1 MKDLKIA
8 ETKDYDRLVPMFIA
22 NRLEFSEDEPVPT
35 DIVKC
40 WQLTDEAGN
49 LQGGAVL
56 ALREGEFIVDGIA
69 VNEPYR
75 KTGAGAELRQD
86 RLGDRSAGS
95 SHLPARPDEGS

>member
-69 VNEPYR
+69 VNEPY
-75 KTGAGAELRQD
+75 
-86 RLGDRSAGS
+86 LGS
-95 SHLPARPDEGS
+95 